1 MSSLLLEDEKLKET
15 MNAESDPKIVEENAA
30 TPEPKEE
37 L

>member
-15 MNAESDPKIVEENAA
+15 ITAETDPKIVEENAA
-30 TPEPKEE
+30 PPEPKEE